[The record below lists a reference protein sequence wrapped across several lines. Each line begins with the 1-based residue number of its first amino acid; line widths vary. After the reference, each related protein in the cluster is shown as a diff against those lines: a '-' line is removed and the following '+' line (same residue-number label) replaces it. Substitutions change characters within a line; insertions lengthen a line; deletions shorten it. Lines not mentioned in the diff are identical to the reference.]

1 MRIYTDP
8 RTGMKYADYVLQGK
22 RRRKSLH
29 TKNNQVAIMR
39 AATLDTDKTI
49 QETTKMPFSVFLAK
63 YRAYIAANL
72 APNSI
77 SSFEYAVEKLQST
90 LSIRYVQ
97 DITPRALEQLKLTLK
112 SQDYK
117 PVSINSYLTLLKG
130 MLYYAERENIL
141 PPLPWKSVKKL
152 RAPKGRVE
160 FHSPQEIAAI
170 LALHT
175 SISWKLVVLLG
186 VRAGLRA
193 AEINSLKWQDVDLSR
208 RQIYIAPSKTERF
221 RLVPISQDLYNMLQS
236 VKVRQADE
244 YVIGDWHY
252 NTVRSLCST
261 YRSTTKKLGLHCHLH
276 KLRHT
281 FASHLAQAGV
291 DLYRISKLLGHSSIQ
306 MTEIYAHLS
315 PSDMPGAIEKLPEIK

>member
-1 MRIYTDP
+1 
-8 RTGMKYADYVLQGK
+8 MKYADYILQGK

-39 AATLDTDKTI
+39 AANLDTDKTL
-49 QETTKMPFSVFLAK
+49 QKTPKMLFTVFLEK
-63 YRAYIAANL
+63 YRAHIAANL

-77 SSFEYAVEKLQST
+77 SSFEYAAEKLQA
-90 LSIRYVQ
+90 IRPIRFVQ
-97 DITPRALEQLKLTLK
+97 DISPSVLEQLKLTLK

-130 MLYYAERENIL
+130 MLYYAERENIIS
-141 PPLPWKSVKKL
+141 PQPWKTVKKL

-170 LALHT
+170 LALHK
-175 SISWKLVVLLG
+175 SVSWKLVVLLG
-186 VRAGLRA
+186 ARAGLRA
-193 AEINSLKWQDVDLSR
+193 AEINNLKWQDVDLSH
-208 RQIYIAPSKTERF
+208 RQIYIAPGKTERF
-221 RLVPISQDLYNMLQS
+221 RFVPISQDLYNMLKEAEVS
-236 VKVRQADE
+236 PVNE
-244 YVIGDWHY
+244 YVVGDWHY
-252 NTVRSLCST
+252 NTVRALCST

-315 PSDMPGAIEKLPEIK
+315 PSDMPNAIEKLPEIK